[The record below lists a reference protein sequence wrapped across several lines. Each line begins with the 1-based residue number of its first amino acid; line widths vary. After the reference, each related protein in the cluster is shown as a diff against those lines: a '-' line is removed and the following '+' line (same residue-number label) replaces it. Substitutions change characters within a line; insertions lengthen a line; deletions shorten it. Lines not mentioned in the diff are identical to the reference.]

1 MRKRAPALLLE
12 RQKKSV
18 VFFCLTNQ
26 QKLIRRPS
34 WAVVELP
41 DGVWESF
48 EDEVMTKLNIKVAE
62 EIELLRLVTVG
73 SVDDGKSTLIG
84 RLLVDT
90 KGAFEDQLLAVRK
103 ERGAE
108 QIASAAEIDL
118 AMLTDGLSAER
129 EQGITIDVAYR
140 YFATPKRKF
149 IMADCPG
156 HVQYTR
162 NMVTG
167 ASTANAAIILIDARN
182 GVMQQ
187 TRRHTHILGLLGISH
202 LIVAINKMDLVDYD
216 QTVFES
222 IRDEMDKYCAKQGV
236 KDLICL
242 PMSALDGDMVAV
254 RGDNMHWYDGKT
266 LLETLESLSVL
277 GDVDTQPFRL
287 PVQLVNRPQTA
298 DLPDYRG
305 FMGTIASGTV
315 KVGDAVKAIP
325 SGNTST
331 VKEIVTFDGNLE
343 EAFAPQSITL
353 TLNDEIDVSR
363 GDMLVHPGQE
373 TANNKELTANVCWIG
388 DEQLSVRKK
397 YVLKHTTNSVK
408 AMVASIDFRRD
419 INTLNRDEADE
430 LVMNEIGQITFQLQK
445 PLHCDSYA
453 DNRITGSFIV
463 IDTFT
468 NNTVGAGMVL

>member
-1 MRKRAPALLLE
+1 
-12 RQKKSV
+12 
-18 VFFCLTNQ
+18 
-26 QKLIRRPS
+26 
-34 WAVVELP
+34 
-41 DGVWESF
+41 
-48 EDEVMTKLNIKVAE
+48 MTKLNIKMAK

-103 ERGAE
+103 KKGTTH
-108 QIASAAEIDL
+108 IASASEIDL

-156 HVQYTR
+156 HEQYTR

-167 ASTANAAIILIDARN
+167 ASTAHAAIILIDARN
-182 GVMQQ
+182 GVLAQ
-187 TRRHTHILGLLGISH
+187 TKRHTHILGLLNIPH
-202 LIVAINKMDLVDYD
+202 LIVAVNKMDMVGHD
-216 QTVFES
+216 QAIFEK
-222 IRDEMDKYCAKQGV
+222 IRLDMQEYCAKQGIN
-236 KDLICL
+236 DLICL
-242 PMSALDGDMVAV
+242 PMSALDGDMVAI
-254 RGDNMHWYDGKT
+254 RGNKMDWYTGDT
-266 LLETLESLSVL
+266 LLETLETLSAL
-277 GDVDTQPFRL
+277 GDIDSKPFRL

-315 KVGDAVKAIP
+315 KVGDAVVAVP
-325 SGNTST
+325 SGNSST

-363 GDMLVHPGQE
+363 GDMLTHVGDK
-373 TANNKELTANVCWIG
+373 ALDSKELTANVCWIG
-388 DEQLSVRKK
+388 DEPLTERKK
-397 YVLKHTTNSVK
+397 YLLKHTTNTVK

-419 INTLNRDEADE
+419 IHTLNKDESDE
-430 LVMNEIGQITFQLQK
+430 LAMNEIGQITFKLMK
-445 PLHCDSYA
+445 PLHYDSYA
-453 DNRITGSFIV
+453 DNRFTGSFIL

-468 NNTVGAGMVL
+468 NNTVGAGMIV

>member
-1 MRKRAPALLLE
+1 
-12 RQKKSV
+12 
-18 VFFCLTNQ
+18 
-26 QKLIRRPS
+26 
-34 WAVVELP
+34 
-41 DGVWESF
+41 
-48 EDEVMTKLNIKVAE
+48 MTELNIKMTK

-103 ERGAE
+103 KKGQE
-108 QIASAAEIDL
+108 QHIASASEIDL

-156 HVQYTR
+156 HEQYTR

-167 ASTANAAIILIDARN
+167 ASTASAAIILIDARN
-182 GVMQQ
+182 GVMPQ
-187 TRRHTHILGLLGISH
+187 TKRHTHILGLLGIPH
-202 LIVAINKMDLVDYD
+202 LIVAVNKMDLVGFD
-216 QTVFES
+216 QATFEK
-222 IRDEMDKYCAKQGV
+222 IREDMSAYCAKQGI

-254 RGDNMHWYDGKT
+254 RGDNMGWYEGET
-266 LLETLESLSVL
+266 LLETLENLSVL
-277 GDVDTQPFRL
+277 DAVDQKPFRF

-305 FMGTIASGTV
+305 FMGTIVSGTV
-315 KVGDAVKAIP
+315 RVGDEVVAVP

-343 EAFAPQSITL
+343 EAFAPQSVTL

-363 GDMLVHPGQE
+363 GDMLTHVGE
-373 TANNKELTANVCWIG
+373 KAKDSKELRANVCWIG
-388 DEQLSVRKK
+388 NEPLSERKK
-397 YVLKHTTNSVK
+397 YLLKHNTNTVK
-408 AMVASIDFRRD
+408 AMVTQIDFKTD
-419 INTLNRDEADE
+419 IHTLEHEEDAAE
-430 LVMNEIGQITFQLQK
+430 LAMNEIGRISFKLLK
-445 PLHCDSYA
+445 PLHYDTYA
-453 DNRITGSFIV
+453 ENRATGSFIL

-468 NNTVGAGMVL
+468 NNTVGAGMIV

>member
-1 MRKRAPALLLE
+1 
-12 RQKKSV
+12 V
-18 VFFCLTNQ
+18 
-26 QKLIRRPS
+26 
-34 WAVVELP
+34 
-41 DGVWESF
+41 
-48 EDEVMTKLNIKVAE
+48 TKLNIKMAE

-103 ERGAE
+103 KKGTTH
-108 QIASAAEIDL
+108 IASAAEVDL

-156 HVQYTR
+156 HEQYTR

-182 GVMQQ
+182 GVMPQ
-187 TRRHTHILGLLGISH
+187 TKRHTHILGLLGISH
-202 LIVAINKMDLVDYD
+202 LIVAINKMDLVDHD
-216 QTVFES
+216 QAIFKS
-222 IRDEMDKYCAKQGV
+222 IRAEMNEYCAKQGV

-254 RGDNMHWYDGKT
+254 RGNNMGWYEGKT

-277 GDVDTQPFRL
+277 GDVDTKPFRL
-287 PVQLVNRPQTA
+287 PVQLVNRPQTPE
-298 DLPDYRG
+298 LPDYRG

-363 GDMLVHPGQE
+363 GDMLVHLGGEGGEPSE
-373 TANNKELTANVCWIG
+373 SKELTANVCWIG
-388 DEQLSVRKK
+388 DEPLTVRQK
-397 YVLKHTTNSVK
+397 YLIKHTTNSVK

-419 INTLNRDEADE
+419 IHTLNKDAADE
-430 LVMNEIGQITFQLQK
+430 LAMNEIGQITFKLMK
-445 PLHCDSYA
+445 PIHCDSYA
-453 DNRITGSFIV
+453 DNRMTGSFIV

-468 NNTVGAGMVL
+468 NNTVGAGMIV

>member
-1 MRKRAPALLLE
+1 M
-12 RQKKSV
+12 
-18 VFFCLTNQ
+18 T
-26 QKLIRRPS
+26 
-34 WAVVELP
+34 ELN
-41 DGVWESF
+41 F
-48 EDEVMTKLNIKVAE
+48 KMTE

-103 ERGAE
+103 KKG
-108 QIASAAEIDL
+108 QKHVASAGEIDL

-156 HVQYTR
+156 HEQYTR

-182 GVMQQ
+182 GVMPQ
-187 TRRHTHILGLLGISH
+187 TKRHTHILGLLGIPH
-202 LIVAINKMDLVDYD
+202 LVVAVNKMDMVEYD
-216 QTVFES
+216 QATFEK
-222 IRDEMDKYCAKQGV
+222 IRQDMQDYCAKQGV
-236 KDLICL
+236 KDLICI
-242 PMSALDGDMVAV
+242 PMSALTGDMVAV
-254 RGDNMHWYDGKT
+254 RGDHMDWYQGNT
-266 LLETLESLSVL
+266 LLDTLESLSVM
-277 GDVDTQPFRL
+277 DDIDEQPFRL

-305 FMGTIASGTV
+305 FMGTIASGTIR
-315 KVGDAVKAIP
+315 VGDAVVAVP

-331 VKEIVTFDGNLE
+331 VKEIVTFDGNLQ

-363 GDMLVHPGQE
+363 GDMLTKVGEQAE
-373 TANNKELTANVCWIG
+373 DKKDVTAHVCWIG
-388 DEQLSVRKK
+388 DEPLTPRKK
-397 YVLKHTTNSVK
+397 YLIKHTTHTAK
-408 AMVASIDFRRD
+408 AMVASIDYRTD
-419 INTLNRDEADE
+419 IHTLEHEQADE
-430 LVMNEIGQITFQLQK
+430 LTMNDIGRITFKLQQ
-445 PLHCDSYA
+445 PLHYDAYV
-453 DNRITGSFIV
+453 DNRMTGSFIV
-463 IDTFT
+463 IDAFT
-468 NNTVGAGMVL
+468 NNTVGAGMITSEA

>member
-1 MRKRAPALLLE
+1 MTE
-12 RQKKSV
+12 V
-18 VFFCLTNQ
+18 NF
-26 QKLIRRPS
+26 KL
-34 WAVVELP
+34 
-41 DGVWESF
+41 
-48 EDEVMTKLNIKVAE
+48 AE
-62 EIELLRLVTVG
+62 EVELLRLVTVG

-103 ERGAE
+103 QKGQEG
-108 QIASAAEIDL
+108 QVASAAEIDL

-156 HVQYTR
+156 HEQYTR

-167 ASTANAAIILIDARN
+167 ASTASAAIILIDARN
-182 GVMQQ
+182 GVMPQ
-187 TRRHTHILGLLGISH
+187 TKRHTHILGLLGIPH
-202 LIVAINKMDLVDYD
+202 LIVAVNKMDLVGFD
-216 QTVFES
+216 QAVFEK
-222 IRDEMDKYCAKQGV
+222 IRQDMQAYCEKQGV
-236 KDLICL
+236 KDLICI

-254 RGDNMHWYDGKT
+254 RGDHLGWYEGKT
-266 LLETLESLSVL
+266 LLETLETLSTL
-277 GDVDTQPFRL
+277 GGIDALPFRL

-315 KVGDAVKAIP
+315 RVGDRIVAVP

-353 TLNDEIDVSR
+353 TLNDEIDISR
-363 GDMLVHPGQE
+363 GDMITHVEQK
-373 TANNKELTANVCWIG
+373 ARDAKEITANVCWIG
-388 DEQLSVRKK
+388 SEPLSERKK
-397 YVLKHTTNSVK
+397 YLIKHTTNSVK
-408 AMVASIDFRRD
+408 AVVNSIDFRRD
-419 INTLNRDEADE
+419 IHTLDKDAADE
-430 LVMNEIGQITFQLQK
+430 LAMNEIGQVTFKLQK
-445 PLHCDSYA
+445 PLHCDAYA
-453 DNRITGSFIV
+453 DNRVTGSFIL

-468 NNTVGAGMVL
+468 NNTVGAGMII

>member
-1 MRKRAPALLLE
+1 
-12 RQKKSV
+12 
-18 VFFCLTNQ
+18 
-26 QKLIRRPS
+26 
-34 WAVVELP
+34 
-41 DGVWESF
+41 
-48 EDEVMTKLNIKVAE
+48 MTELNIKLAE

-103 ERGAE
+103 KKGQEHH
-108 QIASAAEIDL
+108 IASAAEIDL

-156 HVQYTR
+156 HEQYTR

-167 ASTANAAIILIDARN
+167 ASTASAAIILIDARN
-182 GVMQQ
+182 GVMPQ
-187 TRRHTHILGLLGISH
+187 TKRHTHILGLLNIPH
-202 LIVAINKMDLVDYD
+202 LIVAVNKMDLVGHD
-216 QTVFES
+216 QAVYEN
-222 IRDEMDKYCAKQGV
+222 IRQEMQAYCARQGV
-236 KDLICL
+236 KDLICI

-254 RGDNMHWYDGKT
+254 RGDNLGWYEGKT
-266 LLETLESLSVL
+266 LLETLETLSVL
-277 GDVDTQPFRL
+277 GDIDSKPFRF

-298 DLPDYRG
+298 ELPDYRG
-305 FMGTIASGTV
+305 FMGTIASGTI
-315 KVGDAVKAIP
+315 KVGDEIVAVP
-325 SGNTST
+325 SGNCST

-343 EAFAPQSITL
+343 EAFAPQSVTL

-363 GDMLVHPGQE
+363 GDMLTLAGE
-373 TANNKELTANVCWIG
+373 KASDSKDLTANVCWIG
-388 DEQLSVRKK
+388 DEPLSNRKK
-397 YVLKHTTNSVK
+397 YIIKHTTNSVK

-419 INTLNRDEADE
+419 IHTLNKEDADE
-430 LVMNEIGQITFQLQK
+430 LLMNEIGQITFKLQK
-445 PLHCDSYA
+445 PIHYDSYA
-453 DNRITGSFIV
+453 ENRFTGSFIL

-468 NNTVGAGMVL
+468 NNTVGAGMIV

>member
-1 MRKRAPALLLE
+1 M
-12 RQKKSV
+12 
-18 VFFCLTNQ
+18 TNVNFDIA
-26 QKLIRRPS
+26 K
-34 WAVVELP
+34 
-41 DGVWESF
+41 
-48 EDEVMTKLNIKVAE
+48 

-103 ERGAE
+103 KKGTET
-108 QIASAAEIDL
+108 IASASEIDL

-156 HVQYTR
+156 HEQYTR

-167 ASTANAAIILIDARN
+167 ASTASAAIILVDARN
-182 GVMQQ
+182 GVMPQ
-187 TRRHTHILGLLGISH
+187 TKRHTHILGLLAIPH
-202 LIVAINKMDLVDYD
+202 LIVAVNKMDMVDFD
-216 QTVFES
+216 QAIFEK
-222 IRDEMDKYCAKQGV
+222 IREDMIDYCAKQGV
-236 KDLICL
+236 KDLICI
-242 PMSALDGDMVAV
+242 PMSALEGDMVAV
-254 RGDNMHWYDGKT
+254 RGDNLDWYEGNT
-266 LLETLESLSVL
+266 LLETLETIPTL
-277 GDVDTQPFRL
+277 DNIDNQPFRM

-298 DLPDYRG
+298 ELPDYRG

-315 KVGDAVKAIP
+315 RVGDEVVAMP

-353 TLNDEIDVSR
+353 TLHDEIDVSR
-363 GDMLVHPGQE
+363 GDMITLAGDK
-373 TANNKELTANVCWIG
+373 AGDAKEMTANVCWIG
-388 DEQLSVRKK
+388 DEPLSVRNK
-397 YVLKHTTNSVK
+397 YILKHTTNSVK
-408 AMVASIDFRRD
+408 AMVAAIDFKTD
-419 INTLNRDEADE
+419 IHTLEHNEADE
-430 LVMNEIGQITFQLQK
+430 LAMNEIGRITFKLQQ
-445 PLHCDSYA
+445 PLHYDSYA
-453 DNRITGSFIV
+453 DNRFTGSFIL

-468 NNTVGAGMVL
+468 NNTVGAGMIV